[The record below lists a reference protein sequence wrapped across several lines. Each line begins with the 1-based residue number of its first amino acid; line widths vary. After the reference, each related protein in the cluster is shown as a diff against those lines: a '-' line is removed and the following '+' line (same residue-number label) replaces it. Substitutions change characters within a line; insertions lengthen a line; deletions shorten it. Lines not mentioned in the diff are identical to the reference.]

1 LYVEGYATLEE
12 SRLRLDRL
20 TRKRQVL
27 EDEYRTVLARL
38 EGQLADE
45 QRDHLLMRIVEQTRR
60 RLSELSDRER
70 QEVIRAVLDQVS
82 VGVDQTIEDP
92 WLRADAGSRGRPS
105 VPAAD
110 GLEAHLSVRR
120 DVIDCVPDFTKSY
133 ISEFSGQFGGWW
145 EGQPQVRRRAPTSR
159 SPHFGQARGPP
170 LEDGK
175 FHTASLRQKAQMRIA
190 A

>member
-1 LYVEGYATLEE
+1 MYVDGDATLEE
-12 SRLRLDRL
+12 SRLRLDRF

-27 EDEYRTVLARL
+27 EDKYRIVLARL
-38 EGQLADE
+38 EGQL
-45 QRDHLLMRIVEQTRR
+45 
-60 RLSELSDRER
+60 
-70 QEVIRAVLDQVS
+70 EVIRAVLDQVS

-120 DVIDCVPDFTKSY
+120 GVIDCVPDFTESY

-145 EGQPQVRRRAPTSR
+145 EGTAPDAPSGTYISVFALWASSRAGS
-159 SPHFGQARGPP
+159 
-170 LEDGK
+170 
-175 FHTASLRQKAQMRIA
+175 
-190 A
+190 

>member
-1 LYVEGYATLEE
+1 MLEE

-45 QRDHLLMRIVEQTRR
+45 QRDHLLRRIVEQTRR

-120 DVIDCVPDFTKSY
+120 GVIDCVPDFTESY
-133 ISEFSGQFGGWW
+133 ISEFSGQFGGVVGRTTPGALSGTYISFSALWASS
-145 EGQPQVRRRAPTSR
+145 RAGS
-159 SPHFGQARGPP
+159 
-170 LEDGK
+170 
-175 FHTASLRQKAQMRIA
+175 
-190 A
+190 